1 MNESEKW
8 DRMLR
13 QALAVDEEPGE
24 RLNENLIQR
33 YKESSRMKRGIR
45 NRWSAGALAAV
56 ITLAISVT
64 AYAATQVFNS
74 KEVAERLGE
83 KALAG
88 AFESAD
94 AIEINRTGT
103 SGGYEVTLHGI
114 VSGAGLREIDG
125 PSGISPDRTYAV
137 VSIARQDG
145 SPMPDTRDPAYGQDP
160 FFVSPLVKGLKPW
173 QVNIFTMNGGHAEF
187 VANGVA
193 YRLIEC
199 DDVEMFADRGVYLAV
214 SSGSGFFSKDAFG
227 YDERTGE
234 IAPNEDYPGASL
246 LFDLPLDKAKADPAK
261 AESYLRELLKE
272 PSADAARKPIGEG
285 RDSVEAGDGADS
297 SLFPQSSGDAEA
309 DLANQIAWLKSRVP
323 EGTVVEGSEQEVGYD
338 DKGNVL
344 YDYDGWQVAMLL
356 QDIFPD
362 GLASDWK
369 AASFSGNGTEFKALQ
384 FSRDEQ
390 GVVKGRILLLK

>member
-1 MNESEKW
+1 MNESDKW

-13 QALAVDEEPGE
+13 QALAADEEPGE
-24 RLNENLIQR
+24 RLNESLIQR
-33 YKESSRMKRGIR
+33 YKERTGMKRGIR
-45 NRWSAGALAAV
+45 KKWSAGALAAV
-56 ITLAISVT
+56 LALAVSVT
-64 AYAATQVFNS
+64 AYAATQVFSS

-88 AFESAD
+88 AFDSAD
-94 AIEINRTGT
+94 AIEIGRTET

-145 SPMPDTRDPAYGQDP
+145 SPMPDTSDSEYGQDP

-187 VANGVA
+187 VENGVA

-199 DDVEMFADRGVYLAV
+199 DGVEMFADRGVYLAV
-214 SSGSGFFSKDAFG
+214 SSGSSFFRKEAFA

-234 IAPNEDYPGASL
+234 IAPNRDYPGAAL
-246 LFDLPLDKAKADPAK
+246 LFDLPLDQAKADPAK
-261 AESYLRELLKE
+261 AETYLRELLKE
-272 PSADAARKPIGEG
+272 PSSDAAPKATGEEKP
-285 RDSVEAGDGADS
+285 VAAGDGAGSDQPPDS
-297 SLFPQSSGDAEA
+297 TGDAEA
-309 DLANQIAWLKSRVP
+309 DLAKQIEWLHSRIP
-323 EGTVVEGSEQEVGYD
+323 EGTVIEESVQEVGYD
-338 DKGNVL
+338 DKGNAL
-344 YDYDGWQVAMLL
+344 YDYDGWQVAIPLEES
-356 QDIFPD
+356 FPE
-362 GLASDWK
+362 GLTGDWQV
-369 AASFSGNGTEFKALQ
+369 AGFSGDDAGYKVLQ

-390 GVVKGRILLLK
+390 GVVKGRILLLN